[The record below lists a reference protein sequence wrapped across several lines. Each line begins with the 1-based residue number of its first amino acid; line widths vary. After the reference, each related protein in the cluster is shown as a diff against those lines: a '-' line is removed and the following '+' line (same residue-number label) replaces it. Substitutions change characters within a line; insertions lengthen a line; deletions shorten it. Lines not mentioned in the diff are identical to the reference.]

1 MKIKYTY
8 TYTADDIETL
18 NCLAFVASIAAV
30 IVCTIAR
37 FVGIV

>member
-1 MKIKYTY
+1 MKIKY

-18 NCLAFVASIAAV
+18 NYIAFVASIAAV

>member
-1 MKIKYTY
+1 MKIKY